1 MKIFLLNTLFV
12 FLFVSCSQGQSKIES
27 KPNTKESV
35 DKVIKTEAEWKEQLT
50 DQEYNVLRKKGTERA
65 FTGKYD
71 KVYDEGVYVCKGC
84 QNPLFKSD
92 TKFDSGSG
100 WPSFYTFIKGNVKEI
115 KDSSHG
121 MNRVEVVCEKCDG
134 HLGHVFNDG
143 PKPTGLRYCINS
155 VSLEFEGE

>member
-12 FLFVSCSQGQSKIES
+12 FLLVSCSQGQSKAEA
-27 KPNTKESV
+27 KPNIKESA
-35 DKVIKTEAEWKEQLT
+35 DKVIKTDAEWKEQLT

-65 FTGKYD
+65 FTGKFDKFYD
-71 KVYDEGVYVCKGC
+71 QGTYVCKGC

-100 WPSFYTFIKGNVKEI
+100 WPSFYTFIKGNVEEI

-121 MNRVEVVCEKCDG
+121 MTRVEVVCEKCNG

-155 VSLEFEGE
+155 VSLEFEEE